1 MLILSCEEERSGPG
15 GSRLLFSENG
25 PFAKGELPHPDWAIV
40 CEPTSLKAAI
50 SERGLLVLT
59 AKDKVRLLP
68 PLNITTGELDTGL
81 AILKDCLTA

>member
-1 MLILSCEEERSGPG
+1 MLGL
-15 GSRLLFSENG
+15 
-25 PFAKGELPHPDWAIV
+25 
-40 CEPTSLKAAI
+40 TLKSKQAADI
-50 SERGLLVLT
+50 KQAAFERGLLVLT